1 MDADEAWR
9 RAMSGLM
16 TARAAQAPA
25 GLDVPVA
32 GSDADGNR
40 MPGMSREFTPV
51 HGPLESG
58 VIRIIT
64 SVLALQ

>member
-9 RAMSGLM
+9 RAMPGLM

-25 GLDVPVA
+25 GLDIPVA
-32 GSDADGNR
+32 GSDADGNW

-51 HGPLESG
+51 HCPLEAR
-58 VIRIIT
+58 VLRIIASMLT
-64 SVLALQ
+64 LK